1 MLGQNKVAV
10 PTHLYKV
17 ILAEGGR
24 EPALGVFI
32 VPNRP
37 IGDVDLTEFQVSL
50 EELESHV
57 GCTFH
62 AKLEREKVGA
72 NRVF

>member
-1 MLGQNKVAV
+1 MAV
-10 PTHLYKV
+10 PTHLFKV
-17 ILAEGGR
+17 ILAEGGK

-37 IGDVDLTEFQVSL
+37 IGDVDLTRFQVSL
-50 EELESHV
+50 EELELHV

-62 AKLEREKVGA
+62 SKLDRDKV
-72 NRVF
+72 NKEHVFSLHVH